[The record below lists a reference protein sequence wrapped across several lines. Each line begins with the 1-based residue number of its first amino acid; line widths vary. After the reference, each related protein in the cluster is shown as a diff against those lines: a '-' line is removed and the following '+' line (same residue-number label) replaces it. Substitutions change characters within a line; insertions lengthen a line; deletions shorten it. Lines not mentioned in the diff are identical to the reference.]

1 MLREQR
7 LEFFFE
13 MPHSDIKLPKR
24 GNCRMEVRSR
34 EGRNIPHFHIEGKSK
49 KFHCAVCLDEA
60 KYFKHGKWKDEL
72 NNDQKELLQKALMK
86 KQKNGETLWEKFVN
100 YWNSSKEGSKNKVD
114 ICNMPDYTKLD
125 GCVRERGAHND
136 KTY

>member
-49 KFHCAVCLDEA
+49 KFHCAVCLNEA

-72 NNDQKELLQKALMK
+72 NNDQKELLQKALLK
-86 KQKNGETLWEKFVN
+86 ETKDGPTLWETFVEF
-100 YWNSSKEGSKNKVD
+100 WNKSTEGSHNKV
-114 ICNMPDYTKLD
+114 NKNSMPDYTKLD
-125 GCVRERGAHND
+125 GNVRERE
-136 KTY
+136 